1 MLKSVNYTAKFYEM
15 RDKFTIIQKSL
26 HHAQAQLLAVQAE
39 RNELYQKKKSFVS
52 FEGFMTM
59 MSLMWVVT
67 NSTYSAIRGGDRKRV
82 R

>member
-1 MLKSVNYTAKFYEM
+1 MLKSVNYTSKFYEM
-15 RDKFTIIQKSL
+15 RDKFTIIQNSL
-26 HHAQAQLLAVQAE
+26 NHAQEQLLAVRAE

-67 NSTYSAIRGGDRKRV
+67 NSTYSVIRGADRKRV
-82 R
+82 Q